1 MADMWPELFENNS
14 EFEEN
19 RALDILDEQVS
30 ALNKKT
36 NGKIKG
42 LVTEIK
48 YLENFPGIKSAISAF
63 ATALSVSKI
72 QQQELLEDELD
83 SKTDI
88 NALYKTKTYKF
99 EIFND
104 SFRFRVLVLL
114 YRVDYPIQITLDEGI
129 SQELNIDKHKLIESN
144 SQFEEMLTS
153 ILRSAKMRSILNRM
167 LNYQKEEIEQRIL
180 SILKDNDAITLVD
193 ISSKAKITRASA
205 LLILNDLVSKG
216 IVQETGS
223 NQKRSWRIV
232 KS

>member
-205 LLILNDLVSKG
+205 LLLLNDLVSKG

-223 NQKRSWRIV
+223 NQKRIWRIV

>member
-223 NQKRSWRIV
+223 NQKRIWRIV